1 MKNNGDADTCCKYAY
16 AIAQTGFNGGM
27 IMDDSGSYISITE
40 NMVVNALN
48 QVHDAWDAHREL
60 DQQNIG

>member
-1 MKNNGDADTCCKYAY
+1 
-16 AIAQTGFNGGM
+16 
-27 IMDDSGSYISITE
+27 
-40 NMVVNALN
+40 MVVNALN